1 MWYAIEIYNVGKNG
15 VEVEILLVWVE
26 RKREG
31 EKKEDSVV
39 EKILLVGNSC

>member
-15 VEVEILLVWVE
+15 VVVEILLVWVE